1 MHEDEIID
9 IYDFYNP
16 SVDVFLNIE
25 YKKRHFEYYDKQ
37 DSKWLNNHWND
48 ITKYCFSDEQIFS
61 VANSRLGWYR
71 RATGWVSS
79 FLLNADILAIRK
91 GNRPGLVNPLEYYL
105 R

>member
-48 ITKYCFSDEQIFS
+48 ITKYCFSDEQSQRI
-61 VANSRLGWYR
+61 
-71 RATGWVSS
+71 
-79 FLLNADILAIRK
+79 FLLYLINLSGMRNVNIKFEKVAMA
-91 GNRPGLVNPLEYYL
+91 NLVK
-105 R
+105 